1 MSERRYT
8 EKNLVE
14 DFSHITG
21 LSLEKSRTYVMM
33 VFEIIKDKMES
44 GEPVVISNFTKFQ
57 TTRLKETTKTLN
69 GKQVKLKPQYTP
81 STVFSKGFRQEIH
94 RCSPQIDRAIEAKKK
109 EQQLEDF

>member
-1 MSERRYT
+1 MSKGRYT

-14 DFSHITG
+14 DFSRITG
-21 LSLEKSRTYVMM
+21 LGLEKSRTYVMM

-44 GEPVVISNFTKFQ
+44 GEPVVISNFTKFK
-57 TTRLKETTKTLN
+57 TTRLKETTRTLN
-69 GKQVKLKPQYTP
+69 GRQVKLKPQYTP

-94 RCSPQIDRAIEAKKK
+94 RCSPQIDRVIEAKKK

>member
-1 MSERRYT
+1 
-8 EKNLVE
+8 
-14 DFSHITG
+14 
-21 LSLEKSRTYVMM
+21 MM

-81 STVFSKGFRQEIH
+81 STVFSKEFRQEIH
-94 RCSPQIDRAIEAKKK
+94 RCSSQIERAIEAKKK
-109 EQQLEDF
+109 KQQFELN